1 MRILRLIVAVSLAAK
16 LVVLGTWWTASVVL
30 AEAPAAQRADAGLP
44 KQLLE
49 QSAGFREMLNAVA
62 ERNRQLDEREQK
74 LAAREAGLAALEQT
88 VTQEVARLEALTG
101 APPEPSAPG
110 TPGARPKP
118 AATRPP
124 AKPGAAKPTTTTAAD
139 EERVI
144 EITRIFETMKAEEAA
159 GILDKADDAT
169 LHAVLGRMKERQI
182 GAILA
187 AMNREKAVALT
198 KLLAGTRGLGDA
210 GDAAAAP
217 AATAPAAPA
226 AHVPAPHAAA
236 AGAKAGR

>member
-30 AEAPAAQRADAGLP
+30 AEAPAGQRPDAGLP

-62 ERNRQLDEREQK
+62 ERSRELDERERK
-74 LAAREAGLAALEQT
+74 LAAREAGLASLEQT
-88 VTQEVARLEALTG
+88 VAEEVARLEALTG
-101 APPEPSAPG
+101 VAPEPAPAAG
-110 TPGARPKP
+110 APAARPKP
-118 AATRPP
+118 GVP
-124 AKPGAAKPTTTTAAD
+124 AKASSPMAN

-169 LHAVLGRMKERQI
+169 LEAVLGRMKERQI

-198 KLLAGTRGLGDA
+198 KLLAGTRGLGES
-210 GDAAAAP
+210 GDGGADAP
-217 AATAPAAPA
+217 APSAGGPAAGPAHAPAPSAPSPA
-226 AHVPAPHAAA
+226 A
-236 AGAKAGR
+236 KAR